1 MYDPSIGRW
10 SVVDP
15 LSEMGRRWSPYSYAF
30 DNPIRYIDPDG
41 MWASSVT
48 KTDAMNAMDEMFASS
63 DKKKEDA
70 DGDKKKGEGK
80 DSGGGDKNKEEK
92 DKKENDNGGTIG
104 GEKDYGN
111 NFIERASN
119 PDLYL
124 DLGYD
129 FLFGPEDPSV
139 INAIVPD
146 FLPISPGGMVQGGI
160 KLSGILIK
168 NNGVWKWAINGRVA
182 SQETLKRF
190 GLLKPNLSTTTQVSN
205 IEKAVEKTITGV
217 PNNTGP
223 LSNWEKFKQI
233 VRILGASSP
242 F

>member
-1 MYDPSIGRW
+1 MYDPAVGRW
-10 SVVDP
+10 FVVDP
-15 LSEMGRRWSPYSYAF
+15 LTEMGRRWSPYSYAF

-48 KTDAMNAMDEMFASS
+48 KTDAMNAMDEMFASN
-63 DKKKEDA
+63 DKKKED
-70 DGDKKKGEGK
+70 GK
-80 DSGGGDKNKEEK
+80 DSGEGDENEDKEKEDK
-92 DKKENDNGGTIG
+92 DKKENNNRSTNGGS
-104 GEKDYGN
+104 KSYGS
-111 NFIERASN
+111 NFKERASN

-129 FLFGPEDPSV
+129 FLFGPEDPGI
-139 INAIVPD
+139 INATFPD
-146 FLPISPGGMVQGGI
+146 FLPITPGGVVQGGV

-182 SQETLKRF
+182 SQETLRRF
-190 GLLKPNLSTTTQVSN
+190 GLLKPNLSTTTQVST

-233 VRILGASSP
+233 IRILGASNP